1 MQMKKGEI
9 IEVDISTLAFGG
21 KGLGKLDGKA
31 VFVDLAVPG
40 DKVKASVTKI
50 KTSYLE
56 AKLVEI
62 LVPSEKRVKP
72 KCPYFGVCGG
82 CQFQHLPYENQLEIK
97 KQHVIDAFERIG
109 ELANPPVMEILRSEN
124 HYYYRNKM
132 EFSFG
137 YDAEM
142 KFAMGM
148 HLPGRRYDI
157 LDLKECHLQSEISAG
172 IVNAVREWAISND
185 LKPYRFQTEEGE
197 LKALYIRESKR
208 TNERMVNLV
217 TAEKVPENFEELLG
231 KLSAVLAEMEVT
243 SFYWSQIISHRGSPR
258 RTVEY
263 LISGKRT
270 ITEKM
275 VLANGDELSFEI
287 HPQAFFQVNT
297 LQAEVLYY
305 EVVKLVEENPCELI
319 FDLFCGTGTIGLF
332 LAKHC
337 KKVLGV
343 ELNKDAVKSANS
355 NAQKNKIFNIDF
367 FAGDVAKV
375 LEDLKEKPSLI
386 VVDPPRAGMTA
397 KMIKQVSDFGT
408 KKLIYVS
415 CNPATMARDC
425 LLLREFGFKVKK
437 IQPVDMFPQT
447 FHIENVA
454 LLERE

>member
-1 MQMKKGEI
+1 MQTKKGEI

-21 KGLGKLDGKA
+21 KGLGKIDGKA

-56 AKLVEI
+56 AKLVDI

-82 CQFQHLPYENQLEIK
+82 CQFQHLPYKNQLEIK

-275 VLANGDELSFEI
+275 ILANGDELSFEI

-343 ELNKDAVKSANS
+343 ELNKDAVKSAVS

-425 LLLREFGFKVKK
+425 LLLREFGFQVKK

>member
-1 MQMKKGEI
+1 MKKGEI
-9 IEVDISTLAFGG
+9 IELEISTLAFGG
-21 KGLGKLDGKA
+21 KGLGKIDGKA

-40 DKVKASVTKI
+40 DKVRASVTKI
-50 KTSYLE
+50 KSNYLE

-62 LVPSEKRVKP
+62 LVPSAKRVAV

-82 CQFQHLPYENQLEIK
+82 CQFQHLPYEDQLEIK
-97 KQHVIDAFERIG
+97 KQHVVDSFERIG
-109 ELANPPVMEILRSEN
+109 EMSNPPVLEILGSAD

-137 YDAEM
+137 YDEEM
-142 KFAMGM
+142 NFALGM

-157 LDLKECHLQSEISAG
+157 LDLKECHLQSAESAK
-172 IVNAVREWAISND
+172 IVNTVREWALNSG

-208 TNERMVNLV
+208 TNERIVNLV
-217 TAEKVPENFEELLG
+217 TAEKVPENFEALLE
-231 KLSAVLAEMEVT
+231 KLSAAMGEIEVS
-243 SFYWSQIISHRGSPR
+243 SFYWSQVISRRGMPR
-258 RTVEY
+258 QTVEH
-263 LISGKRT
+263 LVCGKKT

-275 VLANGDELSFEI
+275 ILANGDELSFDI

-297 LQAEVLYY
+297 LQAEILYN
-305 EVVKLVEENPCELI
+305 EVVKLATENPCELV

-337 KKVLGV
+337 GQVVGV
-343 ELNKDAVKSANS
+343 ELNKDAVESAIL
-355 NAQKNKIFNIDF
+355 NARRNNIFNIDF

-375 LEDLKEKPSLI
+375 LSDLKHKPSLI
-386 VVDPPRAGMTA
+386 VVDPPRAGLTA

-408 KKLIYVS
+408 NKVIYVS